1 MSKFEQLKFSADKTV
16 WGIVVGL
23 VIPVVILFVLY
34 LLNDNDNSFIEFAT
48 SISILKELLRACI
61 FANLILIFIF
71 NVLKMFLFC
80 RGVFFSSLPYVLL
93 MFYLKF
99 FA

>member
-1 MSKFEQLKFSADKTV
+1 MSKFEQFKFSADKTI
-16 WGIVVGL
+16 WGIAVGL
-23 VIPVVILFVLY
+23 VIPVIMLFVLY
-34 LLNDNDNSFIEFAT
+34 NLNQNDNTFVEFAT
-48 SISILKELLRACI
+48 STVVLSTMIRACI

-80 RGVFFSSLPYVLL
+80 RGIFFSSLPYVLL

>member
-1 MSKFEQLKFSADKTV
+1 MSKFEQFKFSADKTV

-23 VIPVVILFVLY
+23 VIPVVMLFVLY
-34 LLNDNDNSFIEFAT
+34 NLNTSDSTFAQFAT
-48 SISILKELLRACI
+48 STVVLSTMLRACI

-80 RGVFFSSLPYVLL
+80 RGIFFSSILYVLL

>member
-1 MSKFEQLKFSADKTV
+1 
-16 WGIVVGL
+16 
-23 VIPVVILFVLY
+23 
-34 LLNDNDNSFIEFAT
+34 
-48 SISILKELLRACI
+48 
-61 FANLILIFIF
+61 
-71 NVLKMFLFC
+71 LKMFLFC

>member
-23 VIPVVILFVLY
+23 VIPVVMLFVLY
-34 LLNDNDNSFIEFAT
+34 QLNDNNNTFIEFASST
-48 SISILKELLRACI
+48 VVLSTMIRACI